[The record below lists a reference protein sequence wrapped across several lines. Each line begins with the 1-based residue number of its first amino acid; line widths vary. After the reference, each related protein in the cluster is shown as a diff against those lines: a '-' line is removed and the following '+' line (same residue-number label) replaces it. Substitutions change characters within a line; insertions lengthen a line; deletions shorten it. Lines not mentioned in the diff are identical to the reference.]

1 MQGLDTALAIGCGI
15 GTIYALD
22 AFITHFD
29 LRTDGFGGHGHAPP
43 ILPVPAISP
52 EGKSKPR
59 DVAAQAA
66 RARSALLTTLA
77 LAAHNAPE
85 GLAVGMASLQDEA
98 STSPSPAGGQP
109 AQHTALVVFAIGL
122 HNIPEGVAVAVAL
135 YNSSHRK
142 LQSCLW
148 STATGLVEPLAAVLA
163 VVALAPYITE
173 MTLDYS
179 LLYVGGVMVTV
190 SVRELLPEAWSLHPR
205 SALSGMAAG
214 AIVMVISLYVFGS

>member
-22 AFITHFD
+22 ACIMHFD

-43 ILPVPAISP
+43 ILPVPAVSP

-59 DVAAQAA
+59 DAAAQAA

-98 STSPSPAGGQP
+98 STSPSPAGAQP